1 MELIDRS
8 ELERDTEWN
17 YYDDDFVSYS
27 QSQIKSAPTV
37 KAVPINK
44 LRNLVNKLQDEKNY
58 AYANFEEYK
67 INVLG
72 CEDTDELPDDD
83 YRFGLNRAIALLEV
97 LIAESEVEE

>member
-44 LRNLVNKLQDEKNY
+44 LRNLVDKLQDETLR
-58 AYANFEEYK
+58 EYM
-67 INVLG
+67 
-72 CEDTDELPDDD
+72 T
-83 YRFGLNRAIALLEV
+83 R
-97 LIAESEVEE
+97 